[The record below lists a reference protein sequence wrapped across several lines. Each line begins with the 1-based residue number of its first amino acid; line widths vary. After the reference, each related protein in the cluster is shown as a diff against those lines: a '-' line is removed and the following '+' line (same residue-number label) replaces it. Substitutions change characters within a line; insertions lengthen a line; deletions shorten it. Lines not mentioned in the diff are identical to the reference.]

1 MASGSNSKRQR
12 LPSTKMKD
20 HVQLGTE
27 EEEEAAGE
35 LLLIY
40 LLLFFTF
47 NLSIGN

>member
-1 MASGSNSKRQR
+1 
-12 LPSTKMKD
+12 MKD